1 MSLIRRRAGMLLIC
15 IAALILLII
24 AVQAKEDSEDEVTF
38 SDFTL
43 YSGDSINVGDYRA
56 ELVEIQSVRDGIV
69 VMRVTKTGGALDEQ
83 RALLQNNANN
93 FDGGSEEGGLTITVM
108 DIFDEQSAKVRAE
121 YKESLGN
128 AHKRTSDRPKTSGDL
143 PALVIKKS
151 FDKDVLSVGD
161 DAQVTVDVKN
171 VGTGPASS
179 IALEDL
185 PPLPEFSYVAGYPP
199 KIKEN
204 LDAGESDSAVYVI
217 KAVHEGS
224 IRVPAITI
232 RYQDSKKNAKSN
244 TSEPFNV
251 QINPKDKPDLDIRL
265 STPAPLTEGGKG
277 SLNVSVTNI
286 GKAAAVIVEIKP
298 EIQPSDGLEA
308 VGLEK
313 TYSKIPPGGEE
324 AYSAELTGRKAG
336 NYTITIKASFEDED
350 ETIFRESTAEVAV
363 MAREYKYLYYLLV
376 LPVIAMAVWIYR
388 RYREYK
394 Y

>member
-1 MSLIRRRAGMLLIC
+1 MLLIC
-15 IAALILLII
+15 IAAFILLII
-24 AVQAKEDSEDEVTF
+24 AVQAKEDSGDEVTF

-43 YSGDSINVGDYRA
+43 YSGDSINVGDYRS

-69 VMRVTKTGGALDEQ
+69 VMRVTKIGGALDEQ

-128 AHKRTSDRPKTSGDL
+128 AHKRTSNRPKTSGDL
-143 PALVIKKS
+143 PSLKIKKS

-161 DAQVTVDVKN
+161 DVQVTVDVKN
-171 VGTGPASS
+171 VGTGPASN

-204 LDAGESDSAVYVI
+204 LDASESDSAVYVI

-232 RYQDSKKNAKSN
+232 RYQDSKKNAKFN

-265 STPAPLTEGGKG
+265 GTPAPLTEGGKG
-277 SLNVSVTNI
+277 SLNVSITNI
-286 GKAAAVIVEIKP
+286 GKVAAAIVEIKP
-298 EIQPSDGLEA
+298 EIQPFDGLEV

-324 AYSAELTGRKAG
+324 VYSAELTGKKAG
-336 NYTITIKASFEDED
+336 NYTITLKASFEDED
-350 ETIFRESTAEVAV
+350 ETIFRESTTEVAV

-376 LPVIAMAVWIYR
+376 LPVIVIAVWIYR

>member
-15 IAALILLII
+15 ITAFILLIV
-24 AVQAKEDSEDEVTF
+24 AVQAKEDSGDEVTF

-69 VMRVTKTGGALDEQ
+69 VMRVTKIGGALDEQ

-143 PALVIKKS
+143 PSLAIKKS

-161 DAQVTVDVKN
+161 NIQVTVDVKN
-171 VGTGPASS
+171 VGTGPASG

-204 LDAGESDSAVYVI
+204 LDAGESDSAVYVV

-265 STPAPLTEGGKG
+265 GTPAQLTEGGKG

-286 GKAAAVIVEIKP
+286 GKAAAAIVEIKP

-324 AYSAELTGRKAG
+324 VYSAELTGKKAG
-336 NYTITIKASFEDED
+336 NYTITLKASFEDED
-350 ETIFRESTAEVAV
+350 ETIFRESTTEVAV

-376 LPVIAMAVWIYR
+376 LPVIVMAVWIYR

>member
-1 MSLIRRRAGMLLIC
+1 MLLIC
-15 IAALILLII
+15 IAAFILLII
-24 AVQAKEDSEDEVTF
+24 AVQAKEDNGDEVTF

-43 YSGDSINVGDYRA
+43 YSGDSIDVGDYRA

-69 VMRVTKTGGALDEQ
+69 VMRVTKIGGALDEQ

-161 DAQVTVDVKN
+161 DVQVTIDVKN
-171 VGTGPASS
+171 VGTGPASG

-265 STPAPLTEGGKG
+265 GTPAPLTEGGKG
-277 SLNVSVTNI
+277 SLNVSITNI
-286 GKAAAVIVEIKP
+286 GKAAAAIVEIKP

-324 AYSAELTGRKAG
+324 IYTAELTGKKAG

-350 ETIFRESTAEVAV
+350 ETVFRESTTEVAV

-376 LPVIAMAVWIYR
+376 VPVIVMAVWIYR